1 MKDTSSLL
9 RLFVFGMVALLAGS
23 REAAAQDPVCLAIGL
38 PVVSG
43 LQGNAD
49 EHGIA
54 LRDVFTSYLTSPTT
68 KVVALDAKLAS
79 QAPAEAKQKG
89 CGLLLTLNATG
100 KRNGPGMLSKVAS
113 EAGRQA
119 AWHVPYGGT
128 VGSAAARGAAVGGAY
143 AIANIAAGTRAK
155 DEMKLEYR
163 VTSVDGKTVLKS
175 QEEKLKASVD
185 GEDIIT
191 PLVRKA
197 SEAIVAAVVK

>member
-1 MKDTSSLL
+1 MRHTPSLL
-9 RLFVFGMVALLAGS
+9 RLFVFGMAALFAAS
-23 REAAAQDPVCLAIGL
+23 RSAAAQDPVCIAIGL

-49 EHGIA
+49 EAGTA
-54 LRDVFTSYLTSPTT
+54 LREVFTSYLTSPST
-68 KVVALDAKLAS
+68 KIVALEAKLAS

-89 CGLLLTLNATG
+89 CGLLLTVSATA
-100 KRNGPGMLSKVAS
+100 KRSGPSVFSKVAS

-119 AWHVPYGGT
+119 SWYVPAGSL
-128 VGSAAARGAAVGGAY
+128 GSAAARGAAIGGAH

-163 VTSVDGKTVLKS
+163 VTSLDGKTVLKP

-197 SEAIVAAVVK
+197 SEAIVAAAIK